1 MDEGQDARRAAPAE
15 HDDGEPWVDAL
26 SLDQAGAR
34 VYEAIATL
42 EYLDRPVTKAEIAA
56 AAAVDDGELEQ
67 TLADFVARRVVRRV
81 KADGDG
87 SAFILARRDWS
98 AAPEVP
104 GHGR

>member
-1 MDEGQDARRAAPAE
+1 MGE
-15 HDDGEPWVDAL
+15 HTEPWVEAL

-42 EYLDRPVTKAEIAA
+42 EYLDRPVTRNEIAST
-56 AAAVDDGELEQ
+56 AAVDDDVVDR
-67 TLADFVARRVVRRV
+67 TLAEFVAKRVVRRV
-81 KADGDG
+81 KAGR
-87 SAFILARRDWS
+87 SAEPAFRLVRRDWS